1 MITNSNHK
9 LQQPVDDSLWDAT
22 DSILLKKLAEN
33 PTDIILIK
41 ASLPQP
47 CTQLIVSN
55 YYLYNANNRK

>member
-41 ASLPQP
+41 ASFAP
-47 CTQLIVSN
+47 T
-55 YYLYNANNRK
+55 LYSIDSF